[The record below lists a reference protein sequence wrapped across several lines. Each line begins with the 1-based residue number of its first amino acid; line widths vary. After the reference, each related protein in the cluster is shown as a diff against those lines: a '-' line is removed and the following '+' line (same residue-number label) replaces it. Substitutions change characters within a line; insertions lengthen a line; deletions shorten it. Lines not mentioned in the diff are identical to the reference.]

1 MKLHEQH
8 ELPSFFFFHCHRIFY
23 QIFFDVA
30 LYSHFEAK
38 ILILLCVGIIILFS
52 VGCIPLLTGIKKH
65 THSDGSVTEFITGV
79 DLMVGANGTDT
90 VENTRGIEPGKYTK
104 Q

>member
-1 MKLHEQH
+1 MI
-8 ELPSFFFFHCHRIFY
+8 RFY
-23 QIFFDVA
+23 RSIVSGFNKGKVVMN
-30 LYSHFEAK
+30 EAK